1 MYPNFVNRNNKAAQ
15 TNGDKRLPPSNIV
28 QTGKTVGNYA
38 KKRRGNLPGH
48 DNLAQN
54 LAVGENSGPMLTTS
68 EMIDISEGADSTTG
82 ES

>member
-1 MYPNFVNRNNKAAQ
+1 MYLIENENKKTEQ
-15 TNGDKRLPPSNIV
+15 NHRDKRRSPNVV

-38 KKRRGNLPGH
+38 KKRKGRIPEH

-54 LAVGENSGPMLTTS
+54 LVVGEDSGPMLTTS